1 MKTELYAEGLTQQQ
15 APIRN
20 VICTKDSKRLSWNM
34 IFKTYHVLTGLE
46 VKRIRNAIS
55 KGSKSICL

>member
-20 VICTKDSKRLSWNM
+20 VICEK
-34 IFKTYHVLTGLE
+34 GLQTAQLE
-46 VKRIRNAIS
+46 HDLQNIS
-55 KGSKSICL
+55 CANWIGSKTDQERHK